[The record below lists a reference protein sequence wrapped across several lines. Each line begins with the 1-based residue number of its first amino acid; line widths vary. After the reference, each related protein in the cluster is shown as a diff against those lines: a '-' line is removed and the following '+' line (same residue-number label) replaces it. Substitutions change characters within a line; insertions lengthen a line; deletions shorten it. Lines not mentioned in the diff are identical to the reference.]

1 MDTIPPFVLLVFA
14 LVLLAL
20 AGGLGFWLYNY
31 ITGGGTGNGGHE
43 RPLVAETSA
52 RGKATMGTDAQEL
65 LSVRRTKR
73 GDLVVF
79 VQGARYHHLREIK
92 DPQLGKETVEAI
104 RCVLAFAEGWL
115 PSLRQ
120 EPSQPPPAG
129 SSVDEEAFLERLR
142 QSDMFSLEAPSSGP
156 FGRRSRGGRR
166 PFQPLEPL
174 LTPADAINEL
184 VQQRLQERPDMARQ
198 IISITTGAD
207 GGLRIRVGLK
217 TFTEAGAIPDP
228 EARALVQDAIRE
240 WKEG

>member
-1 MDTIPPFVLLVFA
+1 MDTIPSFVFLVFA
-14 LVLLAL
+14 LILLAL

-31 ITGGGTGNGGHE
+31 ITGGGTGDGKHE
-43 RPLVAETSA
+43 RPSVVEASA
-52 RGKATMGTDAQEL
+52 GEEATMETDAQEL

-73 GDLVVF
+73 GDLAVF
-79 VQGARYHHLREIK
+79 VQGARYHHLREIR
-92 DPQLGKETVEAI
+92 DPQLGQETVEAI
-104 RCVLAFAEGWL
+104 RRVLAFAEGWL

-120 EPSQPPPAG
+120 EPSQPPSAE
-129 SSVDEEAFLERLR
+129 SNVDEEAFLEKLR

-217 TFTEAGAIPDP
+217 TFTDAGAIPDP

>member
-1 MDTIPPFVLLVFA
+1 MDTFPSFVFLVFA
-14 LVLLAL
+14 LILLAL

-31 ITGGGTGNGGHE
+31 ITGGGTGDGKHE
-43 RPLVAETSA
+43 RPSVVEASTGEE
-52 RGKATMGTDAQEL
+52 ATMETHAQEL

-73 GDLVVF
+73 GDLAVF
-79 VQGARYHHLREIK
+79 VQGALYHHLREIR
-92 DPQLGKETVEAI
+92 DPQLGQETVEAI
-104 RCVLAFAEGWL
+104 RRVLAFAEGWL

-120 EPSQPPPAG
+120 EPSEPPSAE
-129 SSVDEEAFLERLR
+129 SSVDEEAFLGKLR

-207 GGLRIRVGLK
+207 GGLRIRVGLE
-217 TFTEAGAIPDP
+217 TFTEASAIPDP